1 VQPGCTIRCL
11 LRCIKFLTYDKKLS
25 PPRRSTRI
33 WSILIGIAF
42 VSKLNSCKKQELY
55 DANDLGIPVGIKG
68 TDVISTIDSL
78 QQIGFF
84 IQNRPNPDV
93 PVKGVTATNTNIQL
107 LNTGNEM
114 EYTDET
120 YMVLGL
126 QLNNPYSIPNMTA
139 AYNAFLGT
147 QLTSVS
153 VTHRYVRFTPGNE
166 AQLALL
172 DDSLELDL
180 YTQPLDH
187 EMLTDGDL
195 YVAPGKTI
203 EDLPYLY
210 TVVPAGFSFPAHIS
224 YTVLSDLHLPVG
236 EAALYIEELAES
248 MALGASY
255 SSATLPS
262 DGPTETLITRQDV
275 TMGNGEHPTWRHN
288 YFDCYYRIDDPNPL
302 CPGGGGGGI
311 NPPPP
316 PPPPPATVC
325 GLPPLTCVQSGYP
338 RGRIRVWD
346 TQLNTCVPVHG
357 ATIKVKRWFRIS
369 TALTNESGAFSIA
382 TMYNNN
388 AKVNVVFR
396 NSEVSVKPLRNR
408 IGIRLSL
415 FPVKASLGSFSGCG
429 LNTVDKIFY
438 RTSSGQQG
446 EVGFATGD
454 GSSRF
459 KQDFLFWL
467 AANAINTRK
476 YQIAQGKF
484 DKVKPMEG
492 KHNGGHRFQLYLA
505 TGGTPNAR
513 QAYLETPMLAY
524 INKGFTWNDVYD
536 VAKVAL
542 YAAKAYASVQANNVI
557 ATASYSSTAVQSL
570 LTLVFQGALPDAIY
584 FYNTPNLNLSS
595 SEVHQKFSEAY
606 TIAGLLKDRS
616 NKSDWKSYLKKNG
629 KIINGVITGYNF
641 YTASKELPLISILL
655 KYTDN
660 WFKATKS
667 LVSIGS
673 ASLSLFQSISTILDA
688 SDKELFDM
696 YNGYAEAYSHF
707 TTNRKYGTLSD
718 AILDQNFNEIKSTA
732 TTSSNLLY
740 IETWRSKGVA
750 DKMSTISMSG
760 IFYDLYDGQND
771 LVNPP
776 SSSRLESVQNISW
789 ENIAKTGL
797 GRAGFSSSP
806 DKFSEW
812 RSNLTQTNSAQSTA
826 INNLFNWYIFP

>member
-1 VQPGCTIRCL
+1 MQPGCTIRCL

-42 VSKLNSCKKQELY
+42 VSILNSCKKQELY

-446 EVGFATGD
+446 EVGFPNANGD
-454 GSSRF
+454 QRF
-459 KQDFLFWL
+459 SQSFTYWM
-467 AANAINTRK
+467 AETAINARK
-476 YQIAQGKF
+476 YQIVQAKL
-484 DKVKPMEG
+484 DNVKPMEG
-492 KHNGGHRFQLYLA
+492 KYNGGHRLQLYLA
-505 TGGTPNAR
+505 TGGTPDLR
-513 QAYLETPMLAY
+513 RAYLQMPMLAY

-536 VAKVAL
+536 LYKLAL
-542 YAAKAYASVQANNVI
+542 YAGKSFASVKFGYVDKAPGYMAAGVD
-557 ATASYSSTAVQSL
+557 AL
-570 LTLVFQGALPDAIY
+570 LRLVFQGALPDAIIY
-584 FYNTPNLNLSS
+584 YNTPNRNLSS
-595 SEVHQKFSEAY
+595 SEVYCIVMEAY
-606 TIAGLLKDRS
+606 NNAGLLKARP
-616 NKSDWKSYLKKNG
+616 NKSDWKKYLKKDS
-629 KIINGVITGYNF
+629 KILSGIIASYNVFSFVKTAKKSGFIN
-641 YTASKELPLISILL
+641 SIL
-655 KYTDN
+655 KDK
-660 WFKATKS
+660 WFDLEVPTG
-667 LVSIGS
+667 SIIS
-673 ASLSLFQSISTILDA
+673 AGFSLFQSIATFIGAAD
-688 SDKELFDM
+688 EEMFEM
-696 YNGYAEAYSHF
+696 YGGFSEAYANVLTDRRYGVLADPVIDNDLNEKGSNGGIGSH
-707 TTNRKYGTLSD
+707 LV
-718 AILDQNFNEIKSTA
+718 
-732 TTSSNLLY
+732 Y
-740 IETWRSKGVA
+740 IENWKSINNVVQVGTERK
-750 DKMSTISMSG
+750 SG
-760 IFYDLYDGQND
+760 LFFDLIDNNKD
-771 LVNPP
+771 LVNN
-776 SSSRLESVQNISW
+776 VQGQFDVVSALTWSNLSK
-789 ENIAKTGL
+789 AGL
-797 GRAGFSSSP
+797 GISGANNSPELFSH
-806 DKFSEW
+806 W
-812 RSNLTQTNSAQSTA
+812 RQNLVGIYPQQTSGINS
-826 INNLFNWYIFP
+826 LFTWY